1 MSPQTK
7 ETFEK
12 AAYTA
17 VGAPIAAVKA
27 LNARLADL
35 REMIRESRSEMSEDL
50 AKEFDNWVAEGERV
64 VNMALERVRG
74 SSTAEQARVASQR
87 MRDRVSKTVEEMR
100 AEMDEALDIIE
111 PEESLETV
119 KGIGPGYAERFNKA
133 GIAGINDFLDKTA
146 TQEAINRLADE
157 TDFTADQISQWREQ
171 VDLTRVKG
179 VGDSYIRL
187 LHRVDIWTIDQF
199 ANAKATDVASEMKSL
214 DVPGMPDQVPTE
226 EHLSDW
232 ISKAEKLASR

>member
-50 AKEFDNWVAEGERV
+50 AKEFDNWVNEGERV
-64 VNMALERVRG
+64 VNLALERVRG
-74 SSTAEQARVASQR
+74 SSTAEQARVASQK
-87 MRDRVSKTVEEMR
+87 MRDRVSQTVEEMR
-100 AEMDEALDIIE
+100 AEMDEALDVIE
-111 PEESLETV
+111 PEESLETI
-119 KGIGPGYAERFNKA
+119 KGIGPGYAQRLNNAGVA
-133 GIAGINDFLDKTA
+133 GISDFLDKTS
-146 TQEAINRLADE
+146 TQEAISRLADE

-187 LHRVDIWTIDQF
+187 LHRVDIWTIEQF
-199 ANAKATDVASEMKSL
+199 SNADATELAEQMKSL
-214 DVPGMPDQVPTE
+214 DMPGMPDQIPTE

-232 ISKAEKLASR
+232 ISKAEDLTTS

>member
-35 REMIRESRSEMSEDL
+35 REMIRESRSEMSDDL

-100 AEMDEALDIIE
+100 AEMDEALDVIE
-111 PEESLETV
+111 PEESLEMI
-119 KGIGPGYAERFNKA
+119 KGIGPGYAQRFTEA
-133 GIAGINDFLDKTA
+133 GVAGINDFLDKTN
-146 TQEAINRLADE
+146 TQDAIGRLAD
-157 TDFTADQISQWREQ
+157 TTGFTPDQINQWREQ

-187 LHRVDIWTIDQF
+187 LHRADIWTIDQF
-199 ANAKATDVASEMKSL
+199 ANADATEVAEEMKSL
-214 DVPGMPDQVPTE
+214 DVPGMPEQIPTE
-226 EHLSDW
+226 EHVSDW
-232 ISKAEKLASR
+232 ISKAKKVATS

>member
-27 LNARLADL
+27 LNARLVDL
-35 REMIRESRSEMSEDL
+35 RETIRESRSEMSEDL

-87 MRDRVSKTVEEMR
+87 MRDRVSQTVEEMR
-100 AEMDEALDIIE
+100 AEMDEALDVIE
-111 PEESLETV
+111 PEESLETI
-119 KGIGPGYAERFNKA
+119 KGIGPGYAQRFNEA
-133 GIAGINDFLDKTA
+133 GIAGISDFLDKTG
-146 TQEAINRLADE
+146 TQEAISRLADE
-157 TDFTADQISQWREQ
+157 TDFTADQISQWRDQ

-187 LHRVDIWTIDQF
+187 LHRVDIWTIEQF
-199 ANAKATDVASEMKSL
+199 SNAKATEVAEEMKNL
-214 DVPGMPDQVPTE
+214 DVPGMPDQIPTE

-232 ISKAEKLASR
+232 ISKAKKVVAS

>member
-27 LNARLADL
+27 LNARLDDL
-35 REMIRESRSEMSEDL
+35 REMIRESRAEMSEDL

-64 VNMALERVRG
+64 VSMALERVRG

-87 MRDRVSKTVEEMR
+87 MRARVTETVEEMR
-100 AEMDEALDIIE
+100 AEMDEALDVIE
-111 PEESLETV
+111 PEESLGTI
-119 KGIGPGYAERFNKA
+119 KGIGPGYSERFSKS
-133 GIAGINDFLDKTA
+133 GVAGINDFLDKTA
-146 TQEAINRLADE
+146 TQDAIDRLADK
-157 TDFTADQISQWREQ
+157 TGFTAEQISQWRDQ

-179 VGDSYIRL
+179 VGDSYMRL
-187 LHRVDIWTIDQF
+187 LHRVDIWTINQF
-199 ANAKATDVASEMKSL
+199 AKATASEVADEMRSVE
-214 DVPGMPDQVPTE
+214 VPGMPDQIPTE

-232 ISKAEKLASR
+232 ITKANKLTNS

>member
-111 PEESLETV
+111 PEESLETI

-146 TQEAINRLADE
+146 TQEAIARLADKTE
-157 TDFTADQISQWREQ
+157 FTADQISQWRSQ

-199 ANAKATDVASEMKSL
+199 ASAKATDLASEMKGL

-232 ISKAEKLASR
+232 ISKAKKLSTS

>member
-27 LNARLADL
+27 LNARLDDL
-35 REMIRESRSEMSEDL
+35 REMIRESRAEMSEDL

-64 VNMALERVRG
+64 VSMALERVRG

-87 MRDRVSKTVEEMR
+87 MRARVTETVEEMR
-100 AEMDEALDIIE
+100 AEMDEALDVIE
-111 PEESLETV
+111 PEESLGTI
-119 KGIGPGYAERFNKA
+119 KGIGPGYSERFSKS
-133 GIAGINDFLDKTA
+133 GVAGINDFLDKTA
-146 TQEAINRLADE
+146 TQDAIDRLVDK
-157 TDFTADQISQWREQ
+157 TGFTAEQISQWRDQ

-179 VGDSYIRL
+179 VGDSYMRL
-187 LHRVDIWTIDQF
+187 LHRFDIWTINQF
-199 ANAKATDVASEMKSL
+199 AQAKASEVADEMRSL
-214 DVPGMPDQVPTE
+214 EVPGMPEQIPTE

-232 ISKAEKLASR
+232 ITKANKLTNS

>member
-35 REMIRESRSEMSEDL
+35 REMIRESRNEMSEDL
-50 AKEFDNWVAEGERV
+50 ANEFDNWVAEGERV

-87 MRDRVSKTVEEMR
+87 MRDRVSETVEEMR

-111 PEESLETV
+111 PEESLETI
-119 KGIGPGYAERFNKA
+119 KGIGPGYAQRFNKA

-146 TQEAINRLADE
+146 TQDAIGRLADKTE
-157 TDFTADQISQWREQ
+157 FTTDQINEWRNQ

-187 LHRVDIWTIDQF
+187 LHRVDIWTIEQF
-199 ANAKATDVASEMKSL
+199 ANAKATELANEMKSL
-214 DVPGMPDQVPTE
+214 DVPGIPDQVPTE

-232 ISKAEKLASR
+232 ISKAKKL

>member
-64 VNMALERVRG
+64 VNMALERIRG

-100 AEMDEALDIIE
+100 AEMDEALDVIQ
-111 PEESLETV
+111 PEESLETI

-146 TQEAINRLADE
+146 TQEAISRLADK

-199 ANAKATDVASEMKSL
+199 AGAKAAEVATEMKSL

-232 ISKAEKLASR
+232 ISKAKKLTTR

>member
-100 AEMDEALDIIE
+100 AEMDEALDVIE
-111 PEESLETV
+111 PEESLETI
-119 KGIGPGYAERFNKA
+119 KGVGPGYAERFNKA
-133 GIAGINDFLDKTA
+133 GVAGISDFLDKTA
-146 TQEAINRLADE
+146 TQDAIRRLADK
-157 TDFTADQISQWREQ
+157 TDFTTDQISQWREQ

-187 LHRVDIWTIDQF
+187 LHRADIWTIDQF
-199 ANAKATDVASEMKSL
+199 AEAKATAVASEMKSL
-214 DVPGMPDQVPTE
+214 DIPGMPDQIPTE

-232 ISKAEKLASR
+232 ISKAKKLATH